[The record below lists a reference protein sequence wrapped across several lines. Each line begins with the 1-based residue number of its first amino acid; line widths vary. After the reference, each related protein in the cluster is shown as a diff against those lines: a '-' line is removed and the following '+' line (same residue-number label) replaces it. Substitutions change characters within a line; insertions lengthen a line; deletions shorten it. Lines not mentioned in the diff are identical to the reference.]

1 MAILIAI
8 LVGVLGLAVG
18 SFLNVLI
25 WRLPQGLSLSKPPSS
40 CPKCGHAIRWC
51 DNVPVISWLVLGGKC
66 RDCKDRIS
74 LRYPLVELATGLGF
88 FLLAWWQLPKPSG
101 YWLLPTLLYFFAV
114 SIALSMIDIDSRKLP
129 NRIVIPS
136 LVIVFALLALASLGN
151 GDWWPLLWAAVGG
164 AMLFVFYL
172 LLALIYPAGMGF
184 GDVKLA
190 GLIGLI
196 LGFLGW
202 GALIVGAFAAFLL
215 GGLFS
220 IGLLFTGKATRKSGI
235 PFGPWMLLGAWVGII
250 FGREISSWYLTLVG
264 IG

>member
-1 MAILIAI
+1 MIAI

-40 CPKCGHAIRWC
+40 CPRCGHAIRWY
-51 DNVPVISWLVLGGKC
+51 DNVPVLSWLVLGGKC
-66 RDCKDRIS
+66 RDCRARIS
-74 LRYPLVELATGLGF
+74 LRYPLVELGAGIGF
-88 FLLAWWQLPKPSG
+88 FLLAWWQLSKAGG
-101 YWLLPTLLYFFAV
+101 YWLLPALLYFFAI
-114 SIALSMIDIDSRKLP
+114 SIALALIDLDSRKLP
-129 NRIVIPS
+129 NRIVLPS
-136 LVIVFALLALASLGN
+136 MAVVLVLLSLASFGT
-151 GDWWPLLWAAVGG
+151 GDWWSLLWAAAGG
-164 AMLFVFYL
+164 AILFVFYL

-190 GLIGLI
+190 GVIGLI
-196 LGFLGW
+196 LGYLGW

-250 FGREISSWYLTLVG
+250 FGREISSWYLALVG

>member
-1 MAILIAI
+1 M
-8 LVGVLGLAVG
+8 
-18 SFLNVLI
+18 
-25 WRLPQGLSLSKPPSS
+25 
-40 CPKCGHAIRWC
+40 
-51 DNVPVISWLVLGGKC
+51 LGGKC

-88 FLLAWWQLPKPSG
+88 FLLAWWQLAKPAG

-114 SIALSMIDIDSRKLP
+114 SIALAMIDINSRKLP
-129 NRIVIPS
+129 NRIVVPS
-136 LVIVFALLALASLGN
+136 LAIVFALLAVASFGI
-151 GDWWPLLWAAVGG
+151 GDWWPLLWAAAGG
-164 AMLFVFYL
+164 AILFVFYL
-172 LLALIYPAGMGF
+172 LLALIYPAGMGL

-196 LGFLGW
+196 LGFIGW

-215 GGLFS
+215 GGIFS

-250 FGREISSWYLTLVG
+250 FGRETSSWYLALVG